1 MRISDWSSD
10 VCSSDLENLAGAAV
24 AIDRAPRPRPFDLA
38 EDMGGMQQAPGV
50 RELPVG
56 IAFGPLDRLDLPARL
71 KTPDE
76 GPRLGPREF
85 ILDGE
90 LTTKA
95 IGDFEPLGIIFR
107 HLRAPAKG
115 SSRSARS
122 DRHLPRGPVRQPED
136 RAIGRAHV

>member
-1 MRISDWSSD
+1 
-10 VCSSDLENLAGAAV
+10 
-24 AIDRAPRPRPFDLA
+24 
-38 EDMGGMQQAPGV
+38 MGGMQQAPGV

-122 DRHLPRGPVRQPED
+122 DRKSTRLKSSHSCANSMPSS
-136 RAIGRAHV
+136 

>member
-1 MRISDWSSD
+1 MILRS
-10 VCSSDLENLAGAAV
+10 
-24 AIDRAPRPRPFDLA
+24 PFSTRTDTLFPYTTLFRS
-38 EDMGGMQQAPGV
+38 MCGMQQAPGV
-50 RELPVG
+50 IELPVG

-95 IGDFEPLGIIFR
+95 IDDFEPLGSMFW
-107 HLRAPAKG
+107 HLSAPANG
-115 SSRSARS
+115 TSRYAR
-122 DRHLPRGPVRQPED
+122 
-136 RAIGRAHV
+136 

>member
-1 MRISDWSSD
+1 
-10 VCSSDLENLAGAAV
+10 
-24 AIDRAPRPRPFDLA
+24 
-38 EDMGGMQQAPGV
+38 MGGMQQAPGV

-95 IGDFEPLGIIFR
+95 IGAFAPLGIILR
-107 HLRAPAKG
+107 RLRAPANG
-115 SSRSARS
+115 SHRSARPA
-122 DRHLPRGPVRQPED
+122 RHLPRGPVRHTED
-136 RAIGRAHV
+136 RSGRCNPRAIPRKHSEARSCGKEGVSACRARGSTYH